1 MAKLRIKWIK
11 SDIGYAREQ
20 RRTLKALGFHRLNET
35 VEHEDSPLVRGMIAK
50 VNHLV
55 KVEVITDAAA

>member
-1 MAKLRIKWIK
+1 VAKLRIKWIK